1 MRAVKPLVGSPL
13 EHKVVQQLESTVGGP
28 LPNLAT
34 IASMAV
40 VATLNRGDPLP
51 GGNQPMMWWVWEGT
65 LSTQFDLAGTTHIAG
80 YLEAGD
86 IFIGTFPKE
95 LGELLGLSTDH
106 PIYDSPLVRARKRG
120 VALERSQLA
129 GVGLGLITE
138 FARRHANWQAVLNIS
153 VLRLM
158 TFHMN
163 REYQF
168 LTMNAEQR
176 YLAFLEEFPRASS
189 LVSQRQAANYLG
201 LTAVGLNRVVS
212 RLRREGR
219 HP

>member
-1 MRAVKPLVGSPL
+1 MK
-13 EHKVVQQLESTVGGP
+13 QLEAAAGGP
-28 LPNLAT
+28 LPNLAA
-34 IASMAV
+34 IASMAI
-40 VATLNRGDPLP
+40 VATVDRGTPLP

-65 LSTQFDLAGTTHIAG
+65 LSAQFDLGERTHIAR

-86 IFIGTFPKE
+86 IFISTFPKE
-95 LGELLGLSTDH
+95 LGELLGLSTAH

-120 VALERSQLA
+120 VALERSQLV
-129 GVGLGLITE
+129 GVSLGLITD
-138 FARRHANWQAVLNIS
+138 FARKHANWQALLNIS

-176 YLAFLEEFPRASS
+176 YLAFLKEFPRASS
-189 LVSQRQAANYLG
+189 LVSQREAANYLG
-201 LTAVGLNRVVS
+201 LTAVGLNRVVA

>member
-1 MRAVKPLVGSPL
+1 MRAVKPLVGSQL
-13 EHKVVQQLESTVGGP
+13 EHKVVKQLEKAVGGA
-28 LPNLAT
+28 LPNLPAIT
-34 IASMAV
+34 SMAV
-40 VATLNRGDPLP
+40 IATLSRGDPLP
-51 GGNQPMMWWVWEGT
+51 GGNQPMMWWVWEG
-65 LSTQFDLAGTTHIAG
+65 SISSQFDLAERTHIAG
-80 YLEAGD
+80 FLEAGD
-86 IFIGTFPKE
+86 IFISTFPRE
-95 LGELLGLSTDH
+95 LGELLGLSTAH
-106 PIYDSPLVRARKRG
+106 PVYDSPLVQARKRG
-120 VALERSQLA
+120 VALERSRLV

-138 FARRHANWQAVLNIS
+138 FARRHATWQALLNIS

-176 YLAFLEEFPRASS
+176 YLAFLQEFPRASS